1 MSGIEGKKK
10 FEIYFPDIYFGSEIA
25 PMPLAALF
33 LFLITF
39 GCGKRQPTMTHP
51 PGNGPAPSNRYTG
64 SLYEGN
70 YIWTGAMNLC
80 WTALSQTIIHEP
92 IAVRTETAEALEMAD
107 RFNHPVCTTADLD
120 EPSYYIKAG
129 FGPKTLEAINRE
141 SRKKFPDKSFGDMDM
156 TLGED
161 DIISYAYFYKKVAYE
176 IPFTRTDLFFDSAW
190 VKGFEAVKEQKRT
203 IEVLHYENDDRFIIR
218 LRLKSSGDELLL
230 AKGYATHDPA
240 EVVKALDGLPEGD
253 ASRLDADDHFM
264 MPLLKLNCRRDYPEL
279 TGKPL
284 ANAGFTEYVIGVMF
298 ENINFELDETGAKA
312 ESQAVI
318 GVERSAPTKKTGRY
332 FYLNKPFWVIMK
344 RNDSQNPFF
353 LLGVNTTHIMQPK

>member
-1 MSGIEGKKK
+1 ML
-10 FEIYFPDIYFGSEIA
+10 F
-25 PMPLAALF
+25 AALF
-33 LFLITF
+33 LLLVSF
-39 GCGKRQPTMTHP
+39 GCGDQTQPSMTHS
-51 PGNGPAPSNRYTG
+51 PGAGPSPSNRYTG

-80 WTALSQTIIHEP
+80 WTALSETIIHEP
-92 IAVRTETAEALEMAD
+92 IAVRTEEADALDIAE

-141 SRKKFPDKSFGDMDM
+141 SRKKFPGKSFGDLDM

-176 IPFTRTDLFFDSAW
+176 IPFTRTAIFFDSAW
-190 VKGFEAVKEQKRT
+190 VKGFEAVKEEKRT
-203 IEVLHYENDDRFIIR
+203 VDVLQYENDDRFIIR

-230 AKGYATHDPA
+230 AKGYDTHDPD
-240 EVVKALDGLPEGD
+240 EVVKALDGLSD
-253 ASRLDADDHFM
+253 RTASKLEADDHFM
-264 MPLLKLNCRRDYPEL
+264 MPLLQLDCRRDYPEL
-279 TGKPL
+279 IGKPL
-284 ANAGFTEYVIGVMF
+284 ANAGFTDYVIGVMF
-298 ENINFELDETGAKA
+298 ENIHFELDETGAKA

-318 GVERSAPTKKTGRY
+318 SIERSAPPRKTGRY

-344 RNDSQNPFF
+344 RKDSQHPYF
-353 LLGVNTTHIMQPK
+353 LLGVNNTHIMQPK